1 MTYREVLEKRTGLK
15 LAKATKNEVGKTYY
29 CSYWQKSY
37 KVLEIKEHSIWG
49 EVYKCL
55 WSDGTINT
63 HGTKLDP
70 KNDFEVMKE
79 VK

>member
-1 MTYREVLEKRTGLK
+1 MTYREVLEKRTGLT
-15 LAKATKNEVGKTYY
+15 LAKATENELGKTYY

-37 KVLEIKEHSIWG
+37 TVLEIKEHSIWE

-70 KNDFEVMKE
+70 LNDFEVIGGN
-79 VK
+79 